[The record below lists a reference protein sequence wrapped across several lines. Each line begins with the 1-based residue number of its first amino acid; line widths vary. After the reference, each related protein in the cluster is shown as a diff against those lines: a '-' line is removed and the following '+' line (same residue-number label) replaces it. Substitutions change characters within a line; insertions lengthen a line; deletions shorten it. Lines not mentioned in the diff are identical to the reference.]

1 MRRKLNLKKT
11 LTLMV
16 ALNILQTLGV
26 ILIAVL
32 EVVRKDRI
40 MTAGQLT
47 MLPFLLLM
55 SLAGTLVA
63 VSLVHPLLVL
73 MIRLRQTEESLKHV
87 SGLNNTLRA
96 QRHDFMNHL
105 QVVYSLIEIGAF
117 GEAQTYI
124 EKEYESVEKV
134 SGILKTGIPAVN
146 AILQAKRQMCESRGI
161 TAVLDI
167 RSTLAELPVPPW
179 EFCRVLGNII
189 DNALHALREKDG
201 DKTLTVSIFE
211 DLQFY
216 RFRIANNGPAIAKEY
231 RERIFEAGFSLR
243 SENGDGMG
251 LAICRRILSGYGG
264 AITVQSDACETVF
277 EGRVPRKLPGT
288 IAPSESENDNW
299 EI

>member
-87 SGLNNTLRA
+87 SGLN
-96 QRHDFMNHL
+96 
-105 QVVYSLIEIGAF
+105 
-117 GEAQTYI
+117 
-124 EKEYESVEKV
+124 
-134 SGILKTGIPAVN
+134 
-146 AILQAKRQMCESRGI
+146 
-161 TAVLDI
+161 I
-167 RSTLAELPVPPW
+167 RSGRRDTTL
-179 EFCRVLGNII
+179 
-189 DNALHALREKDG
+189 
-201 DKTLTVSIFE
+201 
-211 DLQFY
+211 
-216 RFRIANNGPAIAKEY
+216 
-231 RERIFEAGFSLR
+231 
-243 SENGDGMG
+243 
-251 LAICRRILSGYGG
+251 
-264 AITVQSDACETVF
+264 
-277 EGRVPRKLPGT
+277 
-288 IAPSESENDNW
+288 
-299 EI
+299 